1 MGATLKLHDASTTTA
16 TLHDFE
22 IEGKLGAG
30 GNASVHRARVKRT
43 GEVVALKTI
52 HGELTQDPKYLA
64 RFQREVR
71 AASQVH
77 HPNVCQLLSWGEDG
91 GKLFLAMELI
101 EGGSLADL
109 IERAG
114 RLPAPVAALLV
125 ADLLAALG
133 AAHELGILHRDV
145 KPANAMV
152 TRDGVLKLV
161 DFGIAKGQADARVTE
176 TGFLVGTPAYM
187 SPEMAV
193 GREIDLRADLY
204 AVGVSLYEMLL
215 GQNPYAD
222 DAPSRALLRIASEP
236 MPSVFESDPT
246 VPGILELV
254 LERLV
259 ERDVGLRYPTA
270 AAALSDLEPYLAF
283 LRSLYP
289 TLLQDFVRD
298 PAAIAAS
305 LAAEQAALEAAR
317 AERLLLAGDVN
328 LPSAALALY
337 RAKLLSPE
345 YTDRF
350 VVVCGRGGFRFGDV
364 DDDALVAA
372 RRALAE
378 SPNPAGP
385 LKRLADLYRAR
396 GDIHRAAVF
405 MRRYLRERP
414 SDSHA
419 RHQLETWVVG
429 QPTPTLTPQ
438 GKLQTAD
445 ILAGIRTGGWAAVEP
460 ARKELAL
467 ALTQPKPSVASASA
481 RALPAHARTEFFER
495 APAPASTSTST
506 SKSPRPAVVA
516 TMMRADEASL
526 SSAASSFWESHGRR
540 MVVAGGFL
548 CALGAVIFLFARV
561 VDVSVASTQRVL
573 SDNQAGVGQIEE
585 ANILRKQE
593 NTLKNAI
600 EYENADDC
608 NRAVVEVTRLLT
620 LRPPGRI
627 ALDGLLVRG
636 RCRYRL
642 GQADAGRKDLEEFL
656 AQSPLSD
663 ARRVHAQQ
671 LLEGAGRL

>member
-1 MGATLKLHDASTTTA
+1 MGATLKLHDASTSTT
-16 TLHDFE
+16 TLRDFE
-22 IEGKLGAG
+22 IEGQLGVG
-30 GNASVHRARVKRT
+30 GNAAVHRARDKRT
-43 GEVVALKTI
+43 GDVVALKTI
-52 HGELTQDPKYLA
+52 HGELTHDPKYLT

-71 AASQVH
+71 AASQVQ
-77 HPNVCQLLSWGEDG
+77 HPNVCRLLSWGEDG

-133 AAHELGILHRDV
+133 AAHERGILHRDV

-193 GREIDLRADLY
+193 GRDIDLRADLY

-259 ERDVGLRYPTA
+259 ERDLAQRYATA

-289 TLLQDFVRD
+289 TLLQDFVKD

-305 LAAEQAALEAAR
+305 LAADQAALEAGR

-337 RAKLLSPE
+337 RARLLSPE

-350 VVVCGRGGFRFGDV
+350 LVVCGRGGLRFGDV

-414 SDSHA
+414 NDSHA

-429 QPTPTLTPQ
+429 QPAPMLTPQ

-467 ALTQPKPSVASASA
+467 ALTQPKPSVATATA

-495 APAPASTSTST
+495 APVATST
-506 SKSPRPAVVA
+506 PAQRPTLVA
-516 TMMRADEASL
+516 TVMRADDPSL
-526 SSAASSFWESHGRR
+526 SSAAASFWESHGRR
-540 MVVAGGFL
+540 MVVAAGFL
-548 CALGAVIFLFARV
+548 GALGTVIFLFARV

-585 ANILRKQE
+585 ADILRKQE
-593 NTLKNAI
+593 NTLKNAV

-608 NRAVVEVTRLLT
+608 NRAVVEVTRLLA

-642 GQADAGRKDLEEFL
+642 GEADAGRRDLEEFL

-671 LLEGAGRL
+671 LLEGGGRQ